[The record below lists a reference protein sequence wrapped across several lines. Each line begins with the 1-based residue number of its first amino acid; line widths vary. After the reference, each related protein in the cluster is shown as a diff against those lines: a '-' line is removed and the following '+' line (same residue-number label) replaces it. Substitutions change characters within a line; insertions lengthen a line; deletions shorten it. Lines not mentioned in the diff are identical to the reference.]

1 MKTFK
6 KPRYRLAIY
15 EYSVLFFLLL
25 MLSAAPTLAI
35 KKGEDSSV
43 SAPDGMVLIP
53 GGAFS
58 AGLDKDVG
66 FQECKKYINK
76 CKRFWFAKEEPRH
89 EVFLE
94 PFFMDKY
101 EVTQAEFKR
110 LMGSIP
116 SIEPVFRGPNRP
128 VVNVTWDKAKA
139 YCEKVGKRLP
149 TEAEWEKA
157 AKGGRDTI
165 YPWGNNFENGKAN
178 ICDTH
183 CITEWKRDEFD
194 DGYKFTSPVGQYPPN
209 GYGLY
214 DMAGNV
220 WEWVA
225 DWFGI
230 DYYKN
235 APGKNPQGPAGGK
248 TRVARGGSWD
258 SKPDMSRTANRYY
271 KYPKERLWDFGF
283 RCVQ

>member
-43 SAPDGMVLIP
+43 SSPDGMVLIP

-101 EVTQAEFKR
+101 EAPLVAVKR
-110 LMGSIP
+110 YSTGPLGSL
-116 SIEPVFRGPNRP
+116 P
-128 VVNVTWDKAKA
+128 VVAVIVISALLTATGANLHRQAHLAT
-139 YCEKVGKRLP
+139 GRI
-149 TEAEWEKA
+149 A
-157 AKGGRDTI
+157 AFDHALAFVLEFI
-165 YPWGNNFENGKAN
+165 
-178 ICDTH
+178 H
-183 CITEWKRDEFD
+183 C
-194 DGYKFTSPVGQYPPN
+194 
-209 GYGLY
+209 
-214 DMAGNV
+214 
-220 WEWVA
+220 
-225 DWFGI
+225 
-230 DYYKN
+230 
-235 APGKNPQGPAGGK
+235 
-248 TRVARGGSWD
+248 
-258 SKPDMSRTANRYY
+258 
-271 KYPKERLWDFGF
+271 
-283 RCVQ
+283 